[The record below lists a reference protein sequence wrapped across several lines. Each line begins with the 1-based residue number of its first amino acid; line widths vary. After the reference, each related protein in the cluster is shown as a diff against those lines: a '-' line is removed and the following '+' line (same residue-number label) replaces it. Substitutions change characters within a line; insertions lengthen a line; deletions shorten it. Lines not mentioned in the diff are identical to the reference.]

1 MTMTT
6 TTRSKRPPVSADQ
19 PRLETRLRSAFGV
32 KRIPFGKDLEPDELF
47 LTDSF
52 TQSLDR
58 LRYLI
63 DRRGIGAVFGA
74 PGTGKSTLLRAFVD
88 GLGKAAYS
96 VCYVSHSTCAVLD
109 LFREIARGFA
119 IEPRYR
125 KADVIRDVK
134 DRIVKLSRGQKIQ
147 PVLIV
152 DDAHLLPTHV
162 LDDLRLLTSF
172 DGDSRDEL
180 TMVLCGHPQL
190 ESNLRLAINEALAQ
204 RIVLRV
210 HTRSLRAEEVD
221 GYLHFRLELAGRSAK
236 LFLPDAI
243 EAIARAARGIPRLVD
258 RLAEHS
264 MLLALRAKRIEID
277 ADIVTEAIDEVDP

>member
-1 MTMTT
+1 M
-6 TTRSKRPPVSADQ
+6 SADRQ
-19 PRLETRLRSAFGV
+19 RIETKLRSTFGM
-32 KRIPFGKDLEPDELF
+32 KRLPFSKDLEPDELF
-47 LTDSF
+47 VTEFF

-58 LRYLI
+58 LRYLV

-74 PGTGKSTLLRAFVD
+74 PGTGKSTLLRAFLG

-125 KADVIRDVK
+125 KADVIREIKERVL
-134 DRIVKLSRGQKIQ
+134 KLARGQKVQ
-147 PVLIV
+147 PLLIV

-162 LDDLRLLTSF
+162 LDDLRLLTNF
-172 DGDSRDEL
+172 DADSRDDL

-190 ESNLRLAINEALAQ
+190 EANLRLAINEALAQ

-210 HTRSLRAEEVD
+210 RLRSLHPEEVD
-221 GYLHFRLELAGRSAK
+221 GYLRFRLELAGRTAK
-236 LFLPDAI
+236 LFLPEAS

-258 RLAEHS
+258 RLAEHC
-264 MLLALRAKRIEID
+264 LLIALRSKQTEID
-277 ADIVTEAIDEVDP
+277 AEVVTEAIDEVDP

>member
-1 MTMTT
+1 MT
-6 TTRSKRPPVSADQ
+6 ADRQ
-19 PRLETRLRSAFGV
+19 RLETKLRSTFGM
-32 KRIPFGKDLEPDELF
+32 KRIPFSKDLEPDELF
-47 LTDSF
+47 VTEFF

-58 LRYLI
+58 LRYLV

-74 PGTGKSTLLRAFVD
+74 PGTGKSTLLRAFLA

-119 IEPRYR
+119 IEPRFR
-125 KADVIRDVK
+125 KSDVIREVK
-134 DRIVKLSRGQKIQ
+134 DRVLKLSRVQKVQ
-147 PVLIV
+147 PVLVV

-172 DGDSRDEL
+172 DADSRDDL

-190 ESNLRLAINEALAQ
+190 EANLRLAINEALAQ

-210 HTRSLRAEEVD
+210 RLRSLHPEEVD
-221 GYLHFRLELAGRSAK
+221 AYLRFRLELAGRTAK
-236 LFLPDAI
+236 LFLPEAA

-264 MLLALRAKRIEID
+264 ILVALRSKRTEID
-277 ADIVTEAIDEVDP
+277 NEAVTEAIDEVDP

>member
-1 MTMTT
+1 
-6 TTRSKRPPVSADQ
+6 VSADRQ
-19 PRLETRLRSAFGV
+19 RLETKLRSTFGV
-32 KRIPFGKDLEPDELF
+32 KRIPFSKDLEPEQLF
-47 LTDSF
+47 LTDYF

-58 LRYLI
+58 LRYLV

-74 PGTGKSTLLRAFVD
+74 PGTGKSTLLRAFLG

-96 VCYVSHSTCAVLD
+96 VCYLSHSTCAVLD

-125 KADVIRDVK
+125 KADVIREVK
-134 DRIVKLSRGQKIQ
+134 ERILKLSRSQKIQ

-172 DGDSRDEL
+172 DADSRDDL

-190 ESNLRLAINEALAQ
+190 EANLRLAINEALSQ
-204 RIVLRV
+204 RIVIRV
-210 HTRSLRAEEVD
+210 RLRSLHTEEVD
-221 GYLHFRLELAGRSAK
+221 AYLRFRLEQAGRTAK
-236 LFLPDAI
+236 LFLPEAS
-243 EAIARAARGIPRLVD
+243 EAIGRAARGIPRVVD
-258 RLAEHS
+258 RLAEHC
-264 MLLALRAKRIEID
+264 LLIAMRSKRTEID
-277 ADIVTEAIDEVDP
+277 TEIVTEAIDEVDP

>member
-1 MTMTT
+1 M
-6 TTRSKRPPVSADQ
+6 SADRQ
-19 PRLETRLRSAFGV
+19 RIETKLRSTFGM
-32 KRIPFGKDLEPDELF
+32 KRIPFSKDLEPDELF
-47 LTDSF
+47 VTEFF

-58 LRYLI
+58 LRYLV

-74 PGTGKSTLLRAFVD
+74 PGTGKSTLLRAFLG

-125 KADVIRDVK
+125 KADVIREIKERVL
-134 DRIVKLSRGQKIQ
+134 KLARGQKVQ
-147 PVLIV
+147 PLLIV

-162 LDDLRLLTSF
+162 LDDLRLLTNF
-172 DGDSRDEL
+172 DADSRDDL

-190 ESNLRLAINEALAQ
+190 EANLRLAINEALAQ
-204 RIVLRV
+204 RIELRV
-210 HTRSLRAEEVD
+210 RLRSLHPEEVD
-221 GYLHFRLELAGRSAK
+221 GYLRFRLELAGRTAK
-236 LFLPDAI
+236 LFLPEAS

-258 RLAEHS
+258 RLAEHC
-264 MLLALRAKRIEID
+264 LLIALRNKRTEID
-277 ADIVTEAIDEVDP
+277 AEVVTEAIDEVDP

>member
-1 MTMTT
+1 MTT
-6 TTRSKRPPVSADQ
+6 TTARRGSLSADR
-19 PRLETRLRSAFGV
+19 PRLETRLRSAFAV
-32 KRIPFGKDLEPDELF
+32 KRLPFGKDLDPEEPF

-52 TQSLDR
+52 TQSMDR
-58 LRYLI
+58 LRYLL

-74 PGTGKSTLLRAFVD
+74 PGTGKSTLLRTFLA

-125 KADVIRDVK
+125 KADVIREVK
-134 DRIVKLSRGQKIQ
+134 DRVVKLSRGQKIQ
-147 PVLIV
+147 PVLII

-172 DGDSRDEL
+172 DGDGRDEL
-180 TMVLCGHPQL
+180 TLVLCGHPQL

-210 HTRSLRAEEVD
+210 RTRSLHSDEVD
-221 GYLHFRLELAGRSAK
+221 RYLAFRLERAGRSAR
-236 LFLPDAI
+236 LFLPDAV
-243 EAIARAARGIPRLVD
+243 EAIARAARGTPRLID

-264 MLLALRAKRIEID
+264 MLIALRDKRTEID

>member
-1 MTMTT
+1 M
-6 TTRSKRPPVSADQ
+6 SAER
-19 PRLETRLRSAFGV
+19 PRLETKLRSAFGV
-32 KRIPFGKDLEPDELF
+32 KRMPFGKELAPDELF
-47 LTDSF
+47 VTESF

-58 LRYLI
+58 LRFLV

-74 PGTGKSTLLRAFVD
+74 PGTGKSTLLRALS
-88 GLGKAAYS
+88 GELGKTAYS
-96 VCYVSHSTCAVLD
+96 ICYVSHSTCAVLD
-109 LFREIARGFA
+109 LFRDIARGFA

-125 KADVIRDVK
+125 KADVIREVK
-134 DRIVKLSRGQKIQ
+134 ERILKLSRGQKTQ

-172 DGDSRDEL
+172 DQDSRDEL
-180 TMVLCGHPQL
+180 TMILAGHPQL

-210 HTRSLRAEEVD
+210 RVRSLHPEEVD
-221 GYLHFRLELAGRSAK
+221 GYLRYRLELAGRSAK
-236 LFLPDAI
+236 LFLPDAA
-243 EAIARAARGIPRLVD
+243 EAIGRAARGIPRLVD

-264 MLLALRAKRIEID
+264 MLIALRGKRTEID
-277 ADIVTEAIDEVDP
+277 AEVVTEAIDEVDP

>member
-1 MTMTT
+1 M
-6 TTRSKRPPVSADQ
+6 SADRQ
-19 PRLETRLRSAFGV
+19 RLETKLRSSFGL
-32 KRIPFGKDLEPDELF
+32 KRIPFSKDLEPDELF
-47 LTDSF
+47 VTEYF

-58 LRYLI
+58 LRYLV

-74 PGTGKSTLLRAFVD
+74 PGTGKSTLLRAFLA

-125 KADVIRDVK
+125 KADVIREVK
-134 DRIVKLSRGQKIQ
+134 DRILKLARGQKVQ
-147 PVLIV
+147 PVLVV

-172 DGDSRDEL
+172 DADSRDDL
-180 TMVLCGHPQL
+180 TMVICGHPQL
-190 ESNLRLAINEALAQ
+190 EANLRLAINEALAQ
-204 RIVLRV
+204 RIVQRV
-210 HTRSLRAEEVD
+210 RLRSLHPEEVD
-221 GYLHFRLELAGRSAK
+221 AYLRFRLELAGRTAK
-236 LFLPDAI
+236 LFLPEAS

-264 MLLALRAKRIEID
+264 MLIALRSKRTEID
-277 ADIVTEAIDEVDP
+277 NEVVTEAIDEVDP

>member
-1 MTMTT
+1 MTT
-6 TTRSKRPPVSADQ
+6 TKKKRAPVSADR
-19 PRLETRLRSAFGV
+19 PRLETKLRSAFGL

-52 TQSLDR
+52 DQSLDR
-58 LRYLI
+58 LRYLL

-74 PGTGKSTLLRAFVD
+74 PGTGKSTLLRAFLD

-125 KADVIRDVK
+125 KADVIREVK

-147 PVLIV
+147 PILIV

-180 TMVLCGHPQL
+180 TMLLCGHPQL

-210 HTRSLRAEEVD
+210 RLRSLHADEVD
-221 GYLHFRLELAGRSAK
+221 RYLDFRLELAGRTAK
-236 LFLPDAI
+236 LFLPDAS

-264 MLLALRAKRIEID
+264 MLIALRAKQSEID